1 MNVTLPT
8 TPTEWI
14 NFYLCDNPKNSEA
27 IASPLVSKVGAI
39 DSAKIAPSAITFG
52 NELDLSLVA

>member
-1 MNVTLPT
+1 LNITLPT

-14 NFYLCDNPKNSEA
+14 NFYLCDNPKNSDA

-39 DSAKIAPSAITFG
+39 DSAKKPASDSAFG
-52 NELDLSLVA
+52 NELD